1 MADSDPEGEAREQ
14 IAQTEEAEARDRAT
28 GMTSL
33 FDLRMVIGGLLVL
46 YGVILTVMGLF
57 ASSDTKAQGRR
68 HQHQPL
74 GGPRHPG
81 RRGGLHR
88 LGPAPSPASQRRPG
102 GRHRPAEGRVG
113 SPLAKGGV
121 MAETRK
127 LYRSRSNRQIAGV
140 CGGLAEYF
148 NMDATLL
155 RVLFIVLA
163 VLGGSGI
170 VLYLAMWII
179 VPREP

>member
-1 MADSDPEGEAREQ
+1 
-14 IAQTEEAEARDRAT
+14 
-28 GMTSL
+28 
-33 FDLRMVIGGLLVL
+33 
-46 YGVILTVMGLF
+46 
-57 ASSDTKAQGRR
+57 
-68 HQHQPL
+68 
-74 GGPRHPG
+74 
-81 RRGGLHR
+81 
-88 LGPAPSPASQRRPG
+88 
-102 GRHRPAEGRVG
+102 
-113 SPLAKGGV
+113 

-148 NMDATLL
+148 NLDATLL